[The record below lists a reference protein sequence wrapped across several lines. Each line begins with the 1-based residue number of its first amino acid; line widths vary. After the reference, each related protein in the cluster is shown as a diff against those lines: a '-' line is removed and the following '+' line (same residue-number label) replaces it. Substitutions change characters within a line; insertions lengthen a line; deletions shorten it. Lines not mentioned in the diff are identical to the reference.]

1 MRCSIIKVC
10 IRPVGLC
17 MVGATALALT
27 ACTALSTKNSTV
39 NPVEAPVNDA
49 FAAEV
54 AVMAEGS
61 AASLASPLGVDSLV
75 SVGAL
80 YTSALGQQCRPV
92 SVTVSGGVHR
102 LSVRQGEQGWYTVD
116 SIFEAMPR

>member
-1 MRCSIIKVC
+1 M
-10 IRPVGLC
+10 L
-17 MVGATALALT
+17 GATALALT
-27 ACTALSTKNSTV
+27 ACAALNTKTNTV
-39 NPVEAPVNDA
+39 DSVDAPVNDA

-54 AVMAEGS
+54 AVMAEGT
-61 AASLASPLGVDSLV
+61 AATLASPLGADSLV
-75 SVGAL
+75 SVGTQ

-102 LSVRQGEQGWYTVD
+102 LSVCQGEQGWYTVD